1 MTEEEVEV
9 VAQELAK
16 VGGLSWYPGRTRG
29 PLLRAVSERYRDR
42 ARVAIAALER
52 LKASKEGRTV
62 PQSTPSSHLADA
74 ESSAS
79 EPPDYLQVGGVVVYR
94 PPGDRRAMPCQ
105 VEKIEA
111 ERAYLVPCPRSDV
124 GWVSLE
130 NLSPAEA
137 PPQSPRHDA

>member
-1 MTEEEVEV
+1 MTEEEIEA
-9 VAQELAK
+9 VAEELAK

-29 PLLRAVSERYRDR
+29 PLLRSVSERYRDR

-62 PQSTPSSHLADA
+62 SHRLRSSTLVET

-79 EPPDYLQVGGVVVYR
+79 EPPDHLQVGGVVVYR

-105 VEKIEA
+105 VAKIEA
-111 ERAYLVPCPRSDV
+111 DRAYLVPCPRSDI

-130 NLSPAEA
+130 DLSPNEA
-137 PPQSPRHDA
+137 PPQSPRQ